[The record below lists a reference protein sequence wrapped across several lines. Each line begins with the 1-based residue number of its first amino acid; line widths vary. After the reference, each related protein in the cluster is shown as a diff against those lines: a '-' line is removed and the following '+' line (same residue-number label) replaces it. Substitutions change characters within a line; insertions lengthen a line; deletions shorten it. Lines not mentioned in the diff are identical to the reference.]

1 MAKLFFSHKNSLM
14 ILILFHFF
22 RSFAHIYI
30 YKRFFRSA
38 VLNVHTILTA
48 ITAFHLGC
56 FQTSCIIYKKN
67 VSRCKWSCLFLSL
80 CSHLESMLKWGE
92 KMMLTEG
99 QALDCQL
106 HSMYQFQSM
115 DILKITTRKK
125 SLNIFC
131 FGLLNLGRSTIP
143 IKIVLDKIK
152 IKIPP
157 PNAVVYEPSHVD
169 WIKWKLLT
177 SSWKS

>member
-1 MAKLFFSHKNSLM
+1 ME
-14 ILILFHFF
+14 
-22 RSFAHIYI
+22 R
-30 YKRFFRSA
+30 
-38 VLNVHTILTA
+38 
-48 ITAFHLGC
+48 
-56 FQTSCIIYKKN
+56 
-67 VSRCKWSCLFLSL
+67 
-80 CSHLESMLKWGE
+80 GE

-99 QALDCQL
+99 QALDSQL
-106 HSMYQFQSM
+106 HPMYQFQSM

-157 PNAVVYEPSHVD
+157 PNVVVYELSHVD
-169 WIKWKLLT
+169 
-177 SSWKS
+177 

>member
-1 MAKLFFSHKNSLM
+1 MVTKIVSWKDISVKNMAKLFFSHKNSLM
-14 ILILFHFF
+14 ILILFYFF

-80 CSHLESMLKWGE
+80 CSHLESMLKWGRKNDVNRRSSVGLPTAPDVPISVDGYIE
-92 KMMLTEG
+92 NHHQKKK
-99 QALDCQL
+99 
-106 HSMYQFQSM
+106 
-115 DILKITTRKK
+115 LKHFLFR
-125 SLNIFC
+125 FAE
-131 FGLLNLGRSTIP
+131 FGSFNNS
-143 IKIVLDKIK
+143 
-152 IKIPP
+152 
-157 PNAVVYEPSHVD
+157 N
-169 WIKWKLLT
+169 
-177 SSWKS
+177 